1 MLGNGVTAALAR
13 VVGRLGTELS
23 ASSPTSAAVAGG
35 LAYLALRVVGPV
47 GTGASDGRD
56 TPV

>member
-1 MLGNGVTAALAR
+1 MLGNGVTAALVR

-35 LAYLALRVVGPV
+35 LAYLALRVVGRE
-47 GTGASDGRD
+47 TGASDGRD
-56 TPV
+56 TTV